1 MKKNNKKI
9 LAIIMLL
16 LVALGIYFI
25 FNNISIK
32 KTKNNYQDYTPQEE
46 ISDEQ
51 LRQTKVILF
60 FANAETGELETEI
73 KIIDANK
80 LVKNPYKELI
90 ELLING
96 PQNNNLKKLIPD
108 GTIVH
113 DVTLQNSCAI
123 INFSNEILNY
133 ENEENKFKIINSIV
147 NTMSNLKEVQ
157 SVKFLINGE
166 ENSEFLDNYTKSI

>member
-25 FNNISIK
+25 FNNISIE

-157 SVKFLINGE
+157 SVKFLINGG